1 MPAAAAD
8 AAQTSVLRSETAG
21 AVHCVHLVSNFAA
34 GEAEAALVPPAAV
47 VQCDGPFRHE
57 RRWQGAGLA
66 APVFALRT
74 RRSVGV
80 GEFAD
85 IKQLADFGSAAGV
98 FMHRR
103 FTPFNACP
111 AHVTDVPCEAA
122 SGQQGKILS

>member
-1 MPAAAAD
+1 MLQAGPQLCAAEDSSPQPVIVPAA
-8 AAQTSVLRSETAG
+8 S
-21 AVHCVHLVSNFAA
+21 
-34 GEAEAALVPPAAV
+34 EAEAALVPPAAV
-47 VQCDGPFRHE
+47 VQCDGPFRHD

-98 FMHRR
+98 LMHPL
-103 FTPFNACP
+103 FTKFDVQPSSRDRCP
-111 AHVTDVPCEAA
+111 
-122 SGQQGKILS
+122 S

>member
-1 MPAAAAD
+1 M
-8 AAQTSVLRSETAG
+8 
-21 AVHCVHLVSNFAA
+21 
-34 GEAEAALVPPAAV
+34 PPAAV

-98 FMHRR
+98 PMHPGS
-103 FTPFNACP
+103 TPF
-111 AHVTDVPCEAA
+111 DVQPSSCDRCA
-122 SGQQGKILS
+122 S